1 MKAVFTRDEEV
12 LEALSSKVPS
22 KINAALKHLYQ
33 SQKLIN
39 SIRKQILGL
48 GGDPDDGREALN
60 HALVVFYNQVQE
72 QVYNPRLS
80 SISTYI
86 VKIATQ
92 LYYTK
97 RRSDQRRQAMHER
110 SAENPETE
118 TSIDP
123 ETEFNAEH
131 RKALLDRVL
140 AALGEKCRQLLK
152 LRSFDFSMAE
162 IAEKLNYKTP
172 DVAKMAVLDCRKKLN
187 LYLAERPDLLA
198 ELKSL

>member
-1 MKAVFTRDEEV
+1 MKAVFTLDEEI
-12 LEALSSKVPS
+12 LEALNSKVPS

-48 GGDPDDGREALN
+48 GGNPDDSREALN

-72 QVYNPRLS
+72 QAYDPQLS

-86 VKIATQ
+86 IKIATQ

-97 RRSDQRRQAMHER
+97 RRSDQRRQAMNER
-110 SAENPETE
+110 SAENRVAEA
-118 TSIDP
+118 SIDP
-123 ETEFNAEH
+123 ETEFDAEH

-198 ELKSL
+198 ELKAL

>member
-1 MKAVFTRDEEV
+1 MKAVFTRDEEI
-12 LEALSSKVPS
+12 LEALNSKVPS

-48 GGDPDDGREALN
+48 GGNPDDSREALN

-80 SISTYI
+80 GISTYI
-86 VKIATQ
+86 IKIATQ

-97 RRSDQRRQAMHER
+97 RRSDQRRQAMNER
-110 SAENPETE
+110 SAENREAETPV
-118 TSIDP
+118 DP
-123 ETEFNAEH
+123 ETEFDADY
-131 RKALLDRVL
+131 RKALLDRIL

-162 IAEKLNYKTP
+162 IAEKLSYKTP

-198 ELKSL
+198 ELKAL

>member
-1 MKAVFTRDEEV
+1 MKAAFTQDEEI
-12 LEALSSKVPS
+12 LEALNSKVPS

-48 GGDPDDGREALN
+48 GGDPDDSREALN

-72 QVYNPRLS
+72 QVYNPQLS

-86 VKIATQ
+86 IKIATQ

-97 RRSDQRRQAMHER
+97 RRSDQRRQAMYER
-110 SAENPETE
+110 SAENREAETHV
-118 TSIDP
+118 DP
-123 ETEFNAEH
+123 ETEFNAAY
-131 RKALLDRVL
+131 RKALLDRIL
-140 AALGEKCRQLLK
+140 DSFGEKCRQLLK

-172 DVAKMAVLDCRKKLN
+172 DVAKMAVMDCRKKIN
-187 LYLAERPDLLA
+187 QYLAERPELLA
-198 ELKSL
+198 ELREL